1 MMNQYDTL
9 AQATKALR
17 DRGYASEFHFTNEG
31 LINKENNR
39 SYDEHNLEIVEYHR
53 FEGIS
58 NPSDMSVIYALE
70 SEDGCKGVIISP
82 YGPYADPALMDFLDK
97 LTIRPLQD

>member
-17 DRGYASEFHFTNEG
+17 DRGYASEFHFTKNGLVNKDNEQ
-31 LINKENNR
+31 K
-39 SYDEHNLEIVEYHR
+39 YDEQNLEIVEYHR
-53 FEGIS
+53 FEGES

-70 SEDGCKGVIISP
+70 SKDGSKGVIISA
-82 YGPYADPALMDFLDK
+82 YGPYADPAFMEFLDK
-97 LTIRPLQD
+97 LTIRPLQE